1 MKRIIG
7 GMMAVILA
15 FSLVACDK
23 SEDSKNS
30 SKANT
35 DSSLAQVEGLL
46 SDGTY
51 TSEFGYTVKLPVGW
65 SKVTTASAKEAFT
78 DKLGNSSLSFHSGPT
93 DDLFKAA
100 DEEYFKKDYF
110 ARMGDSVEF
119 VSYDEIELNGNKGHK
134 VVFTS
139 KSDGVVTYLTQLLI
153 SVGEEIYIFTFTDV
167 EGESQETI
175 DAVITSLAING

>member
-7 GMMAVILA
+7 GMMALILT

-30 SKANT
+30 SKAKS
-35 DSSLAQVEGLL
+35 DSSSAQVEGLL

-78 DKLGNSSLSFHSGPT
+78 DKLGNSLSFHSGPT

-119 VSYDEIELNGNKGHK
+119 VSYDEIELDGNKGHK

-139 KSDGVVTYLTQLLI
+139 KSDDVVTYLTQLLI

-175 DAVITSLAING
+175 DAVITSLEING

>member
-7 GMMAVILA
+7 GMMALILT

-23 SEDSKNS
+23 DEDSKNS
-30 SKANT
+30 SKAKS
-35 DSSLAQVEGLL
+35 DSSQAQVEGLL

-65 SKVTTASAKEAFT
+65 SKVTIESAMEAFT
-78 DKLGNSSLSFHSGPT
+78 DKLGNSLSFISGPT

-110 ARMGDSVEF
+110 AGMGDTVKF
-119 VSYDEIELNGNKGHK
+119 ISYNEIKLDGNKGHK

-139 KSDGVVTYLTQLLI
+139 KSDGVVTYVTQLLI

-175 DAVITSLAING
+175 DAVITSLTING